1 MEKTRS
7 HIYLFLSILLVAILI
22 WLDSFGIVPDL
33 AVDVSKYQVET
44 NDMIFNF
51 FNIISNIYTFS
62 ILVILLF
69 IKQTTREFAKIALIQ
84 LLLAV
89 SIYYSFKYAS
99 EYFGFTIL
107 YFSKINTSIYFS
119 YSLIFVFFLNFGNI
133 VNTMFMRTLLLIAS
147 ILYIFMLTTG
157 QFYFMN
163 ITIFSLVIN
172 ISFVFVTTSL
182 AYFLIFLRK
191 YYFL

>member
-1 MEKTRS
+1 MEKTKS
-7 HIYLFLSILLVAILI
+7 HIYLFLSLLLVALLVWIDYI
-22 WLDSFGIVPDL
+22 GIIPDL
-33 AVDVSKYQVET
+33 TVDISKYQVET

-51 FNIISNIYTFS
+51 FNIISNIFTFS

-69 IKQTTREFAKIALIQ
+69 IKPRTRKFARIALIQ
-84 LLLAV
+84 LLIAIL
-89 SIYYSFKYAS
+89 IYYIFKYS
-99 EYFGFTIL
+99 IENFGFSIS
-107 YFSKINTSIYFS
+107 YFYKINTSIYFS
-119 YSLIFVFFLNFGNI
+119 YSLFFVFILNFHDA
-133 VNTMFMRTLLLIAS
+133 VSSLFMKTLLLIAS
-147 ILYIFMLTTG
+147 LLYIFMLTTG

-163 ITIFSLVIN
+163 ITFFSLAVN